1 MSSARTALVTG
12 GCSGIGLAI
21 CTELAKTGM
30 RIAILDRSVRDGEE
44 LADALRTSG
53 APEVLIQQGDL
64 AALDQHDRLIDT
76 FEQELGPIDVLVNN
90 AGIPAKVRGDLLSMS
105 SDSFDDAFAVN
116 VRGTF
121 FLTQNVARRMLD
133 RETDKDMV
141 RAIVVISSVSTTM
154 ASPERGEYCMS
165 KASLPMLVNLF
176 AVRLA
181 AHGIGVFEVR
191 PGIIRT
197 PMTAGVASR
206 YDGLIDDGLVPARRW
221 GEADDV
227 ARIVRALAGGDF
239 AFATGSV
246 IQADGGLAIHRL

>member
-21 CTELAKTGM
+21 CAELAKAGQ
-30 RIAILDRSVRDGEE
+30 RIAILDRTVRDATG
-44 LADALRTSG
+44 LIDTLSAAG
-53 APEVLIQQGDL
+53 APAVHVLEGDL
-64 AALDQHDRLIDT
+64 AAVEQHDRLLDA
-76 FEQELGPIDVLVNN
+76 FEAEIGPIDVLVNN

-133 RETDKDMV
+133 RETDKDVV
-141 RAIVVISSVSTTM
+141 RAIVVISSVSATM
-154 ASPERGEYCMS
+154 ASPERGEYCLS

-176 AVRLA
+176 AARLA

-221 GEADDV
+221 GEAEDV
-227 ARIVRALAGGDF
+227 ARIVRALSAGDF

-246 IQADGGLAIHRL
+246 IQADGGLSIHRL